1 LDGVESQNLAWNRPE
16 FGAKPQIRHI
26 TPKTWYVT
34 TKTWRPPAPFHPMAP
49 PPAGFQP
56 FPLHNGAKG
65 VILRLF
71 NAVEKRRVT
80 DKHIQKPW
88 RVNA

>member
-1 LDGVESQNLAWNRPE
+1 LKRANFYSELTVGDLASTRRIDAPQKTSTNRNLAPL
-16 FGAKPQIRHI
+16 
-26 TPKTWYVT
+26 
-34 TKTWRPPAPFHPMAP
+34 PPVPSMTAA
-49 PPAGFQP
+49 PAGFQP
-56 FPLHNGAKG
+56 FPLHNSGNG

-71 NAVEKRRVT
+71 NGVEKRRVT